1 MNDEHSRGSPRR
13 NPGRPP
19 AEAGPL
25 SVPADAAVTRG
36 GEVQDDDKVSILIVD
51 DLPEKLLVFRTVL
64 EELGQELVFVRS
76 GREALREVLQREFA
90 VILLDVNMPDIDGF
104 ETAGLIRQYKR
115 AVDTPIIFITSYADE
130 MQTERGY
137 ALGAVDYIL
146 SPVVPHILRSKVRV
160 FVRLFALQRQLRRQA
175 DARAAVAAA
184 EAARAAAEDSDRRS
198 AFLASA
204 SQVLNSSLQAEVGR
218 RELAR
223 LLVPTLASM
232 AVVVGTDDIDSQP
245 GVVVAR
251 DGEEHEAQTRELPWP
266 ELDGSVRVA
275 MRRAIKDRRR
285 VDLDHML
292 LAALEEAVVDPRPAS
307 ADRPSRRWQRAAALP
322 LINGDRLLGAVFVAS
337 EGDEHPLDWR
347 VLDDLAARA
356 AAALENATL
365 YGSLQ
370 SEIVERRA
378 AETELQ
384 EAGRR
389 KDEFLA
395 MLSHEL
401 RNPLAPIRTALEV
414 IRRIAPPDPK
424 LNRAC
429 DIMVRQ
435 VQQMTRLIDELLD
448 VARISQGKIV
458 LAREKVDLNA
468 VITHSVETAQPLIDA
483 RGQTLRVLPLPEPV
497 WLQGDFARLAQIL
510 SNLLNNASKYSERGT
525 TITLTASLDDSGAVI
540 RVRDQGMGIDPQL
553 LPRIFD
559 LFTQGARGLDRAQGG
574 LGVGLT
580 LAQRLAEM
588 HGGHL
593 AAASEGPGKGS
604 EFTLRLPCVGLI
616 AGGEAE
622 PVAAEEPPPPSCR
635 VLVVDDNRDAAQSV
649 ASFFE
654 LSGHEVRTAAD
665 GGEAL
670 VAAELFAPDVV
681 VLDIGLPVL
690 DGYEVARR
698 LRQTP
703 AASTAL
709 LLALTG
715 YGQREDRQNAE
726 AAGFDQHFVKPAD
739 PAVLLTCIDNW
750 LRARSAAAG
759 DGDARSSA

>member
-1 MNDEHSRGSPRR
+1 MNTPSASLQVEADE
-13 NPGRPP
+13 
-19 AEAGPL
+19 
-25 SVPADAAVTRG
+25 
-36 GEVQDDDKVSILIVD
+36 KVSILIVD

-64 EELGQELVFVRS
+64 EELDQDMVFVRS

-104 ETAGLIRQYKR
+104 ETASLIRQYRR

-137 ALGAVDYIL
+137 SLGAVDYIQ

-160 FVRLFALQRQLRRQA
+160 FVRLFAMQRQIKRQA
-175 DARAAVAAA
+175 DARAAIAAA
-184 EAARAAAEDSDRRS
+184 EAARRAAEDSDRRS

-204 SQVLNSSLQAEVGR
+204 SQVLNGSLQAGVGV

-223 LLVPTLASM
+223 LLVPQLASV
-232 AVVVGTDDIDSQP
+232 AVVHATDDEQAQVE
-245 GVVVAR
+245 VVVASE
-251 DGEEHEAQTRELPWP
+251 GALHGLPMAQLGG
-266 ELDGSVRVA
+266 DVRA
-275 MRRAIKDRRR
+275 ALTRAITGRAR
-285 VDLDHML
+285 VDLDSAQ
-292 LAALEEAVVDPRPAS
+292 LASLDATQFGPTGVPKPE
-307 ADRPSRRWQRAAALP
+307 RWLAAAALP
-322 LINGDRLLGAVFVAS
+322 LLNGDRLFGALFIATYT
-337 EGDEHPLDWR
+337 GDHPVDWR

-370 SEIVERRA
+370 TEIVERRA
-378 AETELQ
+378 AELELQ

-401 RNPLAPIRTALEV
+401 RNPLAPLRTALEV

-424 LNRAC
+424 LTRTT

-435 VQQMTRLIDELLD
+435 VRQMTRLIDELLD

-468 VITHSVETAQPLIDA
+468 VISQSAETAQPLIDA
-483 RGQTLRVLPLPEPV
+483 RGQSLVVVPLAEPM
-497 WLQGDFARLAQIL
+497 WLQGDFARLAQIV

-525 TITLTASLDDSGAVI
+525 VIKLHASAEGRGAVI
-540 RVRDQGMGIDPQL
+540 RVRDQGIGIDAQL

-559 LFTQGARGLDRAQGG
+559 LFTQGSRGLDRAQGG

-580 LAQRLAEM
+580 LARRLAEM
-588 HGGHL
+588 HGGRL
-593 AAASEGPGKGS
+593 EAASEGAGQGS
-604 EFTLRLPCVGLI
+604 EFTLHLSCVGLVE
-616 AGGEAE
+616 GGEAN
-622 PVAAEEPPPPSCR
+622 PPPARPLAALACR

-649 ASFFE
+649 ASFLE
-654 LSGHEVRTAAD
+654 LGGHEVRTAAD

-670 VAAELFAPDVV
+670 VAAELFGPDVV
-681 VLDIGLPVL
+681 LLDIGLPVL
-690 DGYEVARR
+690 DGYEVAKR
-698 LRQTP
+698 LRRSPTGGRL
-703 AASTAL
+703 L

-715 YGQREDRQNAE
+715 YGQREDRLCAE
-726 AAGFDQHFVKPAD
+726 AAGFDHHFVKPAD
-739 PAVLLTCIDNW
+739 PAVLIAHIETW
-750 LRARSAAAG
+750 LRARNTAIDERTTA
-759 DGDARSSA
+759 

>member
-1 MNDEHSRGSPRR
+1 MTDERV
-13 NPGRPP
+13 N
-19 AEAGPL
+19 
-25 SVPADAAVTRG
+25 
-36 GEVQDDDKVSILIVD
+36 ILIVD

-104 ETAGLIRQYKR
+104 ETATLIRQYKR
-115 AVDTPIIFITSYADE
+115 SVDTPIIFITSYADE
-130 MQTERGY
+130 IQTERGY

-160 FVRLFALQRQLRRQA
+160 FVRLFALQRQIRRQA
-175 DARAAVAAA
+175 DARAALAAA
-184 EAARAAAEDSDRRS
+184 EAAQAAAEDSDRRS

-204 SQVLNSSLQAEVGR
+204 SHVLNSSLQAAVSR
-218 RELAR
+218 RDLAR
-223 LLVPTLASM
+223 LLVPTVATT
-232 AVVVGTDDIDSQP
+232 AVVVGSEDLDHRP
-245 GVVVAR
+245 EVVLAH
-251 DGEEHEAQTRELPWP
+251 DGEVRELAWP
-266 ELDGSVRVA
+266 ALDGSVRVA
-275 MRRAIKDRRR
+275 LRRAIKDRTR
-285 VDLDHML
+285 VDLDQNL
-292 LAALEEAVVDPRPAS
+292 LAALEEAVLEPTATAGAPTMPRA
-307 ADRPSRRWQRAAALP
+307 ARRWKRAAALP
-322 LINGDRLLGAVFVAS
+322 LVNGDRLLGALFVAS
-337 EGDEHPLDWR
+337 DGSDHLVDWR
-347 VLDDLAARA
+347 VLNDLAARA

-414 IRRIAPPDPK
+414 IRRVAPPDPK
-424 LNRAC
+424 LNRASE
-429 DIMVRQ
+429 IMVRQ

-458 LAREKVDLNA
+458 LTREKVDLNA
-468 VITHSVETAQPLIDA
+468 VIAQSVETAQPLVDA
-483 RGQTLRVLPLPEPV
+483 RGQTLHVAPLADPV

-525 TITLTASLDDSGAVI
+525 TVSLQASLDGEGAVI
-540 RVRDQGMGIDPQL
+540 RVRDQGIGIDAQL

-559 LFTQGARGLDRAQGG
+559 LFTQGARGLDRSQGG

-580 LAQRLAEM
+580 LARRLAEM
-588 HGGHL
+588 HGGRL
-593 AAASEGPGKGS
+593 EAASEGVGKGS
-604 EFTLRLPCVGLI
+604 EFILRLPCVGLI
-616 AGGEAE
+616 GGTEVTTAPAE
-622 PVAAEEPPPPSCR
+622 QAPPPSCR

-654 LSGHEVRTAAD
+654 LSGHEVRIAAD

-670 VAAELFAPDVV
+670 VAAELFGPEVV

-703 AASTAL
+703 LGKAAL

-726 AAGFDQHFVKPAD
+726 AAGFDHHFVKPAD
-739 PAVLLTCIDNW
+739 PELLLSCIDGW
-750 LRARSAAAG
+750 LRGRATTGETALRSG
-759 DGDARSSA
+759 

>member
-1 MNDEHSRGSPRR
+1 MPLNDLSASLSL
-13 NPGRPP
+13 P
-19 AEAGPL
+19 AE
-25 SVPADAAVTRG
+25 
-36 GEVQDDDKVSILIVD
+36 GEDKVNILVVD

-104 ETAGLIRQYKR
+104 ETATLIRQYKR
-115 AVDTPIIFITSYADE
+115 SVDTPIIFITSYADE

-160 FVRLFALQRQLRRQA
+160 FVRLFAMQRQLRRQA
-175 DARAAVAAA
+175 DARAAIAAA
-184 EAARAAAEDSDRRS
+184 EAARVAAEDSDRRS

-204 SQVLNSSLQAEVGR
+204 SHVLNSSLQAAVSR
-218 RELAR
+218 RDLAR
-223 LLVPTLASM
+223 LLVPTLATT
-232 AVVVGTDDIDSQP
+232 AVVVGSDDVDRQP
-245 GVVVAR
+245 DVVLAS
-251 DGEEHEAQTRELPWP
+251 DGDVRELPWSA
-266 ELDGSVRVA
+266 LDGSVRVA
-275 MRRAIKDRRR
+275 LRRAIKDRTR
-285 VDLDHML
+285 VNLDEML
-292 LAALEEAVVDPRPAS
+292 LSALEEAVQEPSASGAATPRPRGG
-307 ADRPSRRWQRAAALP
+307 RPWQRAAALP
-322 LINGDRLLGAVFVAS
+322 LINGDRLLGALFVAS
-337 EGDEHPLDWR
+337 DGSDHLVDWR

-378 AETELQ
+378 AEMELQ

-401 RNPLAPIRTALEV
+401 RNPLAPVRTALEV

-424 LNRAC
+424 LNRASE
-429 DIMVRQ
+429 IMVRQ

-458 LAREKVDLNA
+458 LTREKVDLNA
-468 VITHSVETAQPLIDA
+468 VIAHSVETAQPLIDS
-483 RGQTLRVLPLPEPV
+483 RGQTLQVVPLAEPV

-525 TITLTASLDDSGAVI
+525 LVSLHASRDGSGAVI
-540 RVRDQGMGIDPQL
+540 RVRDQGIGIDAQL

-580 LAQRLAEM
+580 LARRLAEM
-588 HGGHL
+588 HGGQL
-593 AAASEGPGKGS
+593 QAASEGVGKGS
-604 EFTLRLPCVGLI
+604 EFTLRLPGVGLI
-616 AGGEAE
+616 TTGEAAPAPTE
-622 PVAAEEPPPPSCR
+622 QPAPPACR

-654 LSGHEVRTAAD
+654 LSGHDVRTAAD

-670 VAAELFAPDVV
+670 VAADLFAPDVV

-703 AASTAL
+703 VGKAAL

-726 AAGFDQHFVKPAD
+726 AAGFDHHFVKPAD
-739 PAVLLTCIDNW
+739 PMVLLNCIDGW
-750 LRARSAAAG
+750 LRDRVAPAG
-759 DGDARSSA
+759 ERSSA

>member
-1 MNDEHSRGSPRR
+1 VVVPLNEL
-13 NPGRPP
+13 P
-19 AEAGPL
+19 ASGP
-25 SVPADAAVTRG
+25 AG
-36 GEVQDDDKVSILIVD
+36 GEVEEKVNILVVD

-64 EELGQELVFVRS
+64 EDLGQELVFVRS

-104 ETAGLIRQYKR
+104 ETATLIRQYKR
-115 AVDTPIIFITSYADE
+115 SVDTPIIFITSYADE

-204 SQVLNSSLQAEVGR
+204 SHVLNSSLQAKVSR
-218 RELAR
+218 RDLAR
-223 LLVPTLASM
+223 LLVPTLATT
-232 AVVVGTDDIDSQP
+232 AVVVDSDDVDSQP
-245 GVVVAR
+245 GVVMAI
-251 DGEEHEAQTRELPWP
+251 DGEVRELAWSA
-266 ELDGSVRVA
+266 LDGSVRVA
-275 MRRAIKDRRR
+275 LRRAINDRTR

-292 LAALEEAVVDPRPAS
+292 LAALEEAVHGPTAAPPQKRS
-307 ADRPSRRWQRAAALP
+307 TRRWQRAAALP
-322 LINGDRLLGAVFVAS
+322 LMNGDRLLGALFVAS
-337 EGDEHPLDWR
+337 DGSDHLVDWR

-414 IRRIAPPDPK
+414 IRRVAPPDPK
-424 LNRAC
+424 LNRAS

-458 LAREKVDLNA
+458 LTREKVDLNA
-468 VITHSVETAQPLIDA
+468 VIAHSVETAQPLIDA
-483 RGQTLRVLPLPEPV
+483 RGQTLQAVPLAEPV

-525 TITLTASLDDSGAVI
+525 TVSLHASLDGSGAVI
-540 RVRDQGMGIDPQL
+540 RVRDQGIGIDPQL

-559 LFTQGARGLDRAQGG
+559 LFTQGVRGLDRAQGG

-580 LAQRLAEM
+580 LARRLAEM
-588 HGGHL
+588 HGGRL
-593 AAASEGPGKGS
+593 EAASEGAGKGS
-604 EFTLRLPCVGLI
+604 EFTLHLPCVGLI
-616 AGGEAE
+616 ASGEAA
-622 PVAAEEPPPPSCR
+622 PVSAAQPEPPSCR

-670 VAAELFAPDVV
+670 VAAELFVPEVV

-698 LRQTP
+698 LRQMPTLKG
-703 AASTAL
+703 AL

-726 AAGFDQHFVKPAD
+726 AAGFDHHFVKPAD
-739 PAVLLTCIDNW
+739 PMVLLECIEAW
-750 LRARSAAAG
+750 LRARTVPAEARTSA
-759 DGDARSSA
+759 

>member
-1 MNDEHSRGSPRR
+1 MAVPMND
-13 NPGRPP
+13 
-19 AEAGPL
+19 
-25 SVPADAAVTRG
+25 AANTG
-36 GEVQDDDKVSILIVD
+36 WQTSQLGELDDEKVSILIVD

-64 EELGQELVFVRS
+64 EELDQELVFVRS

-104 ETAGLIRQYKR
+104 ETAALIRQYKR

-160 FVRLFALQRQLRRQA
+160 FVRLFAMQRQIRRQA

-204 SQVLNSSLQAEVGR
+204 SHVLNSSLQAAVSR
-218 RELAR
+218 CELAR
-223 LLVPTLASM
+223 LLVPALATT
-232 AVVVGTDDIDSQP
+232 AVVVGTDDIDTQP
-245 GVVVAR
+245 EVVLAHG
-251 DGEEHEAQTRELPWP
+251 GEVQSLPWSS
-266 ELDGSVRVA
+266 LDSSVRVA
-275 MRRAIKDRRR
+275 LRRALKDRTR
-285 VDLDHML
+285 VDLDHTL
-292 LAALEEAVVDPRPAS
+292 LAALDDAVVEAKPRTAQ
-307 ADRPSRRWQRAAALP
+307 RWRRAAALP
-322 LINGDRLLGAVFVAS
+322 LINGDRLLGALFVAC
-337 EGDEHPLDWR
+337 EDGEHLDWR
-347 VLDDLAARA
+347 LLDDLAARA

-370 SEIVERRA
+370 GEIVERRA
-378 AETELQ
+378 AEMELQ

-424 LNRAC
+424 LNRAS

-458 LAREKVDLNA
+458 LTREKVDLNA
-468 VITHSVETAQPLIDA
+468 VIAHSVETAQPLVDA
-483 RGQTLRVLPLPEPV
+483 RGQTLQVVPLAEPV

-525 TITLTASLDDSGAVI
+525 TVQLHASLQDGMAVI
-540 RVRDQGMGIDPQL
+540 RVRDQGMGIDAQL

-559 LFTQGARGLDRAQGG
+559 LFTQGVRGLDRAQGG

-580 LAQRLAEM
+580 LARRLAEM

-593 AAASEGPGKGS
+593 EAASDGPGRGS
-604 EFTLRLPCVGLI
+604 EFSLRLPCVGLV
-616 AGGEAE
+616 GNGEPQPDA
-622 PVAAEEPPPPSCR
+622 VAAPSAPACR

-654 LSGHEVRTAAD
+654 LSGHEVRTAVD

-670 VAAELFAPDVV
+670 VAAELFGPDVV

-698 LRQTP
+698 LRQMP
-703 AASTAL
+703 AGRQAL

-715 YGQREDRQNAE
+715 YGQREDRHNAM

-739 PAVLLTCIDNW
+739 PAVLLSAIDNW
-750 LRARSAAAG
+750 LRERAARVP
-759 DGDARSSA
+759 ARTQA